1 MEEHLLSKLLDKSPG
16 EWQEQLHDEAA
27 INKHQL
33 DDEAAEQSQLFSNW
47 ASLAAIAHIHRK
59 ECERNYEEV
68 KADIELKVRS
78 DPSHYGL
85 EEKTPKEAAFKA
97 TVLSQKIVKDAYE
110 NYLEAYSYDKVLS
123 IAEKTF
129 DGRKT
134 MLRLEGD
141 LWLGE
146 YYSTTTIKEE
156 QVEKFREKIND
167 NKKRSGRRVR
177 KNG

>member
-1 MEEHLLSKLLDKSPG
+1 MEKRLLERLLEKSPG
-16 EWQEQLHDEAA
+16 EWQEQLHEEAS

-59 ECERNYEEV
+59 EAERDYEET

-78 DPSHYGL
+78 DPGHYGL

-97 TVLSQKIVKDAYE
+97 TVLNIKIVKTVYKDYLKAYT
-110 NYLEAYSYDKVLS
+110 YDKILS

-156 QVEKFREKIND
+156 QVEKFREKLND

-177 KNG
+177 KHG